1 MVQILKRFEAGQ
13 ATDGDIEKLL
23 DVADN
28 IGGKSFC
35 ALADGAVAC
44 VTSAVRHFRSEF
56 EAGYHTPAWELF
68 PYGRSALFP
77 VADKSGAHA

>member
-1 MVQILKRFEAGQ
+1 MQILKRFEAGE
-13 ATDGDIEKLL
+13 AADGDVEKLL

-68 PYGRSALFP
+68 PYGRSALFA